1 MDYLILIKKFIY
13 WDIPRY
19 TSDFMFI
26 YTKHAIEKMDALG
39 IEKRDIERTVKEG
52 MKWKEENSEKWHAQ
66 MAGIEVVFMKQ
77 LKDIF
82 VITAYLAGRS
92 K

>member
-1 MDYLILIKKFIY
+1 
-13 WDIPRY
+13 
-19 TSDFMFI
+19 MFI
-26 YTKHAIEKMDALG
+26 YTKHAIEKMDSLG
-39 IEKRDIERTVKEG
+39 IEKRVIERTVKEG
-52 MKWKEENSEKWHAQ
+52 MKWKEENKEKWHAQ
-66 MAGIEVVFMKQ
+66 MAGIEVVFIKQ

>member
-1 MDYLILIKKFIY
+1 
-13 WDIPRY
+13 
-19 TSDFMFI
+19 
-26 YTKHAIEKMDALG
+26 MDALG

-52 MKWKEENSEKWHAQ
+52 MKWREKNSQKWHAQ

-77 LKDIF
+77 SNGIF
-82 VITAYLAGRS
+82 IITAYLAGRS